1 MSAIRLNG
9 TSSGYTELA
18 PPAAAGSNTITLP
31 SSNGSANQFLKNGST
46 AGTLGWSSMV
56 EDSSGR
62 LLLGTSTASAA
73 NPKLQINSTSEA
85 FGTTGTFAIYGSQ
98 TNQATGGI
106 ITQVIFGSD
115 TASGSGGC
123 KIAHVKGGD
132 NQSDSLTFHTGTT
145 SSTERARITSGGEL
159 YIAGTTD
166 QGAYNLQVNGTGVW
180 GAGAYVNGSDK
191 RLKEDIEPLADASG
205 VLQKLRPVSFKYKAD
220 YSRDQSTQP
229 GFIAQE
235 LQEAMAGQVYLD
247 GVVQQGPEYLN
258 VAYQGLIP
266 VLTKALQ
273 EALTEIADLKTRITA
288 LEAA

>member
-1 MSAIRLNG
+1 MSKIRLNG

-46 AGTLGWSSMV
+46 AGTLGWSSMT
-56 EDSSGR
+56 ESGGNIAVNGNV
-62 LLLGTSTASAA
+62 LSTGSITSQKASGTNAISCIVDGTSGSDESTLLSKAGSCTIQLTTYGSQYAYFTASATNGFNIGNYA
-73 NPKLQINSTSEA
+73 NSHTA
-85 FGTTGTFAIYGSQ
+85 FL
-98 TNQATGGI
+98 TNNA
-106 ITQVIFGSD
+106 
-115 TASGSGGC
+115 
-123 KIAHVKGGD
+123 
-132 NQSDSLTFHTGTT
+132 
-145 SSTERARITSGGEL
+145 ERARITGGGEL
-159 YIAGTTD
+159 YIAGTGD

-180 GAGAYVNGSDK
+180 GAGAYVNGSDE
-191 RLKEDIEPLADASG
+191 RLKEDIQPLADASE

-220 YSRDQSTQP
+220 YSRDQSIQP
-229 GFIAQE
+229 GFIAQD

-273 EALTEIADLKTRITA
+273 EALDKIASLEARITA